1 MIKQTRSTLYGG
13 LAILL
18 WSGLVGCARLGME
31 QFGPLG
37 GAACLYSLSSLL
49 LIKFV
54 GLPKLRTFAWSYF
67 ILGSLMFASYEVLFS
82 LSFGMANSRMQA
94 IEVSIVN
101 YLWPA
106 LTVLFTIILTKP
118 KTKIFIYPSLFLAFS
133 GVILSISGGKN
144 LSVNGWIANV
154 SSNPSVYLMALTGA
168 FIWAGYCNLTKQQ
181 KNNGNLITVFFIVT
195 AITLWVKFL
204 LSPDSIITFSWS
216 GLSYLAISSIMM
228 AGGYGLWN
236 IAIVSGNMMFLAT
249 LSYFVPIFSAILS
262 SLTLSVLLPESF
274 WLGVAMVTLGSL
286 MCWWSTREEPHTPEP
301 DY

>member
-1 MIKQTRSTLYGG
+1 MIKQTRYTLYGG

-54 GLPKLRTFAWSYF
+54 GLPKLRTFGWSYF

-106 LTVLFTIILTKP
+106 LTVLFAIILTKP

-204 LSPDSIITFSWS
+204 LTPDSIMTFSWS

-236 IAIVSGNMMFLAT
+236 IAIVGGNMMFLAT

-286 MCWWSTREEPHTPEP
+286 MCWWSTREEPLTPEP